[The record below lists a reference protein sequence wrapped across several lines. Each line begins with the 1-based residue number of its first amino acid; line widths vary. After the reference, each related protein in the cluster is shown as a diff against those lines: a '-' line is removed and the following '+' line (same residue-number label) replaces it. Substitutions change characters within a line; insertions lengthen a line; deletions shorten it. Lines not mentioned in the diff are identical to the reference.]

1 MFSIKLRFKGL
12 NCIQNSPIC
21 VNVTPLQVEL
31 LEKDLQDI
39 KASLQEAKTHNQ
51 YLSSI
56 IEQQKKS
63 VYVLLK
69 RLCALYNNKLT
80 FYFSAEGWIQPKTR
94 KIKSR

>member
-1 MFSIKLRFKGL
+1 M
-12 NCIQNSPIC
+12 C

-63 VYVLLK
+63 VCFVLE
-69 RLCALYNNKLT
+69 RYYMLT
-80 FYFSAEGWIQPKTR
+80 IS
-94 KIKSR
+94 